1 MPSPNEPVVR
11 EWFLPGTEP
20 LLQASEGYVDGAV
33 RLPPEYQAGWPG
45 PQNKLAAA
53 VQPDTLK
60 ILFPK
65 DGATFSYNPAMSKA
79 QQMLPLQSS
88 WPGCEWFLNGKK
100 IEHPMIPL
108 ERGAWT
114 VSAKARGQVAVANY
128 VVE

>member
-1 MPSPNEPVVR
+1 V
-11 EWFLPGTEP
+11 
-20 LLQASEGYVDGAV
+20 YVDGVV
-33 RLPPEYQAGWPG
+33 RLPPECHAWSPG
-45 PQNKLAAA
+45 SQGKLAAA

-65 DGATFSYNPAMSKA
+65 DGATFSYNPAMSKT

-88 WPGCEWFLNGKK
+88 SPECEWFLNGKK
-100 IEHPMIPL
+100 IEQPIIPL

-114 VSAKARGQVAVANY
+114 VSAKARAEVAVANY